1 MIPYNC
7 YAIFKR
13 FSKNHTIHTKNNKKS
28 KIHVK
33 VSRICKD
40 THHAMTLMHDIT
52 LRLPLARQRILPV
65 WPRKIHRSLRG
76 SRPLAADQ

>member
-1 MIPYNC
+1 MISYNC

-13 FSKNHTIHTKNNKKS
+13 FSKIILSKK
-28 KIHVK
+28 KIKRTHVK

-40 THHAMTLMHDIT
+40 THHAMMLMHDIT

-76 SRPLAADQ
+76 HHWPLAADQ